1 MFIISSKNN
10 SKFKK
15 CYDAYKP
22 ESREKR
28 SLSAVITL
36 FPSSRRQNAL
46 NGMSNAKLEDPLGAM
61 FCQNDLPFRIIMTR
75 HFN

>member
-1 MFIISSKNN
+1 M
-10 SKFKK
+10 
-15 CYDAYKP
+15 
-22 ESREKR
+22 
-28 SLSAVITL
+28 SAVITL

-61 FCQNDLPFRIIMTR
+61 FCQDDLPFRIIMTR